1 MSYLGN
7 ANPIAIFQRPAVPP
21 DQIIFGRS
29 PAMQAVRERVD
40 RIKGSNV
47 NVLIQGESGTGKE
60 VLATFLHDR
69 SPWAEGPLVK
79 ISCPA
84 IPVTLL
90 ESELFGY
97 EKGAFT
103 GANGSKRGRIEMAHR
118 GTLLLDEIGEIDLGV
133 QAKLLQLLQDGQ
145 FSRIGAHQDKR
156 VELRVICATNREL
169 EKEVEAG
176 NFRRDLYY
184 RLNVVVLHLPPL
196 RERREDIPELVDH
209 FLESSGAAHNCRV
222 IPPSAWLRSMLE
234 AHDWPG
240 NIRQLENLIRR
251 YVLLGTEDSI
261 AGDLLG
267 DVPAGLSIETVMEGP
282 GALKKVARKAAL
294 EAERKVL
301 LNALH
306 THRWNCKNA
315 ARSLG
320 ISYRSM
326 FYKMR
331 QVGLPLRNG
340 NGRPKGSQ
348 EISATPGNGSGI
360 NEPRSTLAVGSP
372 NKPKWSM
379 SPRTATKLQA

>member
-21 DQIIFGRS
+21 DAIIFGRS
-29 PAMQAVRERVD
+29 PALQVVREQVE
-40 RIKGSNV
+40 RIKASNV
-47 NVLIQGESGTGKE
+47 TVLIQGESGTGKE
-60 VLATFLHDR
+60 VLATLLHHR

-103 GANGSKRGRIEMAHR
+103 GAYGSKRGRVEMAHR
-118 GTLLLDEIGEIDLGV
+118 GTLLLDEIGEIDLSV

-145 FSRIGAHQDKR
+145 FSRIGANQDKR

-184 RLNVVVLHLPPL
+184 RLNVVALHLPPL
-196 RERREDIPELVDH
+196 RERREDIPELVEY
-209 FLESSGAAHNCRV
+209 FLEAQCAAHGCGVN
-222 IPPSAWLRSMLE
+222 PPSAWLRNLLE
-234 AHDWPG
+234 AYDWPG

-251 YVLLGTEDSI
+251 FVLMGTEEAI

-267 DVPAGLSIETVMEGP
+267 SSPDALSLETIMDGP
-282 GALKKVARKAAL
+282 GVLKKASRKAAL

-301 LNALH
+301 LNALQA
-306 THRWNCKNA
+306 HRWNCKNA

-340 NGRPKGSQ
+340 NGRSKDPQKAPMS
-348 EISATPGNGSGI
+348 PGNGSGVE
-360 NEPRSTLAVGSP
+360 EPTPTQWAGSVE
-372 NKPKWSM
+372 KPRWSL
-379 SPRTATKLQA
+379 SSKGPTKVQA

>member
-7 ANPIAIFQRPAVPP
+7 ANPIAVFQRPTVPP
-21 DQIIFGRS
+21 DAIIFGGS
-29 PAMQAVRERVD
+29 AAMQAVRQQVE
-40 RIKGSNV
+40 RIKASNV
-47 NVLIQGESGTGKE
+47 TVLIQGESGTGKE
-60 VLATFLHDR
+60 VLARFLHDR

-103 GANGSKRGRIEMAHR
+103 GAYGAKRGRVEMANR
-118 GTLLLDEIGEIDLGV
+118 GTLLLDEIGEIDLGI

-145 FSRIGAHQDKR
+145 FSRIGANQDKR
-156 VELRVICATNREL
+156 VELRVICATSREL

-176 NFRRDLYY
+176 NFRRDLFY
-184 RLNVVVLHLPPL
+184 RLNVVALHLPPL
-196 RERREDIPELVDH
+196 RERRGDIPDLVDY
-209 FLESSGAAHNCRV
+209 FLEAHGAAHNCRV
-222 IPPSAWLRSMLE
+222 NPPSPWLRNLLD
-234 AHDWPG
+234 AYDWPG
-240 NIRQLENLIRR
+240 NIRQLENLLRR
-251 YVLLGTEDSI
+251 YVLLGTEEAI

-267 DVPAGLSIETVMEGP
+267 APHALSLEKMIDGR
-282 GALKKVARKAAL
+282 GALKKAAKKAAL

-301 LNALH
+301 LNALNN
-306 THRWNCKNA
+306 HRWNCKNA

-340 NGRPKGSQ
+340 NGRSKDPEQASASPAEGSRV
-348 EISATPGNGSGI
+348 E
-360 NEPRSTLAVGSP
+360 EPAST
-372 NKPKWSM
+372 
-379 SPRTATKLQA
+379 

>member
-1 MSYLGN
+1 MSYL
-7 ANPIAIFQRPAVPP
+7 ATVNPIAVFQRPAVPP
-21 DQIIFGRS
+21 DTIIFGRS
-29 PAMQAVRERVD
+29 AALEGVRHLVEK
-40 RIKGSNV
+40 IKASNV
-47 NVLIQGESGTGKE
+47 TVLIQGESGTGKE
-60 VLATFLHDR
+60 VLARLLHDR

-79 ISCPA
+79 ISCPS

-103 GANGSKRGRIEMAHR
+103 GAYGSKRGRVESAHR

-145 FSRIGAHQDKR
+145 FSRIGAQVDKR
-156 VELRVICATNREL
+156 VELRVICATNRDL

-176 NFRRDLYY
+176 NFRRDLFY
-184 RLNVVVLHLPPL
+184 RLNVVALHLPPL
-196 RERREDIPELVDH
+196 RERREDIPDLIDY
-209 FLESSGAAHNCRV
+209 FLEAHGAANGCKV
-222 IPPSAWLRSMLE
+222 NPPSAWLRNLLE
-234 AHDWPG
+234 TYDWPG

-251 YVLLGTEDSI
+251 YVLLGTEEAI
-261 AGDLLG
+261 VGDLLG
-267 DVPAGLSIETVMEGP
+267 ISPDALSLEKIIDGP
-282 GALKKVARKAAL
+282 GVLKKASRKGAL

-301 LNALH
+301 LNALQ

-340 NGRPKGSQ
+340 NGRSKGSQ
-348 EISATPGNGSGI
+348 DASISPGDGSRVE
-360 NEPRSTLAVGSP
+360 EPASAL
-372 NKPKWSM
+372 
-379 SPRTATKLQA
+379 